1 MVKLRIGI
9 VGCGAIGGS
18 LAGII
23 SKKYSR
29 KAEVRGLFDI
39 DHKKAV
45 LLAKKQGLN
54 KRLVKNNLNKLI
66 SGCDLVFEA
75 TCAGYSWKLCRQVL
89 PRGRDIMIMSVGGI
103 AGHIGEL
110 LVLADK
116 YNRRV
121 YVPSGAISGVDALK
135 AAACAGIKK
144 VTLITTKPVKA
155 FESVPFVRKNKINL
169 KAIKTEKVIFDGN
182 AIEAVKN
189 FPQNINVAAVLS
201 LAGMGLKKTRVRIVA
216 SSRLKKNI
224 HEIEIISDAAVIRT
238 RTENIAHPDNPK
250 TSFLAVL
257 SAEAVIKQ
265 ILSPVKIG
273 T

>member
-1 MVKLRIGI
+1 MAKLKIGI

-23 SKKYSR
+23 SKKYCR
-29 KAEVRGLFDI
+29 KAQVSGLFDL
-39 DHKKAV
+39 DFKKTF
-45 LLAKKQGLN
+45 LLAKKIGLN
-54 KRLVKNNLNKLI
+54 KSLAKKNLNSLI

-75 TCAGYSWKLCRQVL
+75 TSADYSWELCRQVL
-89 PRGRDIMIMSVGGI
+89 PKGRDIMIMSVGGI
-103 AGHIGEL
+103 AMHANEL
-110 LVLADK
+110 LALADK

-121 YVPSGAISGVDALK
+121 FVPSGAISGVDALK
-135 AAACAGIKK
+135 AAVCSGIKK
-144 VTLITTKPVKA
+144 VTLITTKPAKA
-155 FESVPFVRKNKINL
+155 FESVAFVRKNKIDL

-182 AIEAVKN
+182 AVEAVKN

-201 LAGMGLKKTRVRIVA
+201 LAGLGLNKTRVRIVA
-216 SSRLKKNI
+216 SSRIKKNI
-224 HEIEIISDAAVIRT
+224 HEIEIISDAAMIRT

>member
-1 MVKLRIGI
+1 MPKLKIGI

-23 SKKYSR
+23 SRKYSR
-29 KAEVRGLFDI
+29 RAQVSGLFDL
-39 DHKKAV
+39 DLNKTV
-45 LLAKKQGLN
+45 LLAKKIGL
-54 KRLVKNNLNKLI
+54 KKNLAKNDLNSLI

-75 TCAGYSWKLCRQVL
+75 TSAGYSWKLCQEVL
-89 PRGRDIMIMSVGGI
+89 PKGRDIMIMSVGGI
-103 AGHIGEL
+103 AGHIRQL
-110 LVLADK
+110 LNLADK
-116 YNRRV
+116 YNRKV
-121 YVPSGAISGVDALK
+121 YVPSGAISGVDVLK
-135 AAACAGIKK
+135 AAACFGIKK
-144 VTLITTKPVKA
+144 VTLITTKPAKA

-169 KAIKTEKVIFDGN
+169 KAIKTEKVLFDGS
-182 AIEAVKN
+182 AVQAVKN

-201 LAGMGLKKTRVRIVA
+201 LAGLGLKKTRVRIVA
-216 SSRLKKNI
+216 SSRIKKNI
-224 HEIEIISDAAVIRT
+224 HEIEIISEAAQIKT